1 MSNQEK
7 ENQIKRLSYH
17 SLAVTALELQGFSSV
32 PQLFL
37 QHVRTVLLLLSS
49 YPLEF
54 LVAGEAFHGP

>member
-37 QHVRTVLLLLSS
+37 QHVRTVLLSS